1 MRPGRM
7 SVGSLRLL
15 GYAASVTTIATLI
28 ARAQEGLEALALLG
42 EDVEDEWT
50 YVTDLVSAQT
60 LRFTEIAERRAD
72 EPAGERTERA
82 VDELL
87 TEIGLIEDPHRA
99 IDWLSTY
106 PDLVALA
113 LEEPIGRRSA

>member
-1 MRPGRM
+1 M
-7 SVGSLRLL
+7 
-15 GYAASVTTIATLI
+15 TTIASLI
-28 ARAQEGLEALALLG
+28 ARAQEGLETLGLLG

-50 YVTDLVSAQT
+50 YVTDLVSAQA
-60 LRFTEIAERRAD
+60 LRFTEIADRRAD
-72 EPAGERTERA
+72 EPAAEQSERA

-113 LEEPIGRRSA
+113 LGEPIGGRSG